1 MKSYSILLG
10 LIVSCA
16 FTSEANDIGILVNV
30 DTNSF
35 TDKNTQRLL
44 QTRLES
50 ACVTAGMAAT
60 DDNALF
66 LNAILTPV
74 SENVFEGGMRKIK
87 QSVFELSL
95 TVENPI
101 LGVKFGTHSILLKG
115 YSQTSNRS
123 VIEAIKCLS
132 PAEPSMIKFLKTT
145 TDKADEYYEKHFD
158 EILAKARTIA
168 ASGAYDEAIALL
180 WGLPTSGVN
189 SQRLFGE
196 IEMLYNKIQISECG
210 FLISNAR
217 SAFAK
222 MDFSEA
228 AEWLSAVDANS
239 PCYSEAVLL
248 NEKVTKA
255 FAGEKMQEIKREE
268 AERRFQAKM
277 IENDKRRK
285 HEFQQSIV
293 KSVSNIATAYLNSR
307 RNTILY
313 VL

>member
-1 MKSYSILLG
+1 MKIYSILLC

-16 FTSEANDIGILVNV
+16 FTSEANDIGLLVNV
-30 DTNSF
+30 DANSF

-50 ACVTAGMAAT
+50 ACVKAGIAAT

-74 SENVFEGGMRKIK
+74 SEEVFEGGLRKIK
-87 QSVFELSL
+87 QSIFELSL

-101 LGVKFGTHSILLKG
+101 LGIKFGTHSILLKG

-123 VIEAIKCLS
+123 VTEAIKCLS
-132 PAEPSMIKFLKTT
+132 PAEPSMIQFLKTT

-180 WGLPTSGVN
+180 WGLPTTGVN
-189 SQRLFGE
+189 SQRLFDE
-196 IEMLYNKIQISECG
+196 IEMLYNKIQVSECG

-222 MDFSEA
+222 MNFSEA

-239 PCYSEAVLL
+239 PCYPEAVQL

-255 FAGEKMQEIKREE
+255 FAEERNKEVKREE
-268 AERRFQAKM
+268 AERQLQAKM
-277 IENDKRRK
+277 IENDKRRT
-285 HEFQQSIV
+285 HALQQSIV
-293 KSVSNIATAYLNSR
+293 KSVSSIATAYLNSQ
-307 RNTILY
+307 RNSILY